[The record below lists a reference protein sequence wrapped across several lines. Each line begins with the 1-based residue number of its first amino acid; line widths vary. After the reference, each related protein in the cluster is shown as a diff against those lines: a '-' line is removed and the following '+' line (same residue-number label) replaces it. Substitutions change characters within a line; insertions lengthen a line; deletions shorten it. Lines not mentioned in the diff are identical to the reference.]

1 MNQDQNKRALNNYAR
16 YSSMAFQM
24 LAIILLGI
32 FAGFKLDQW
41 LHIKPVLTI
50 VFSLSSV
57 ILAIYFVTRDLLKKK

>member
-1 MNQDQNKRALNNYAR
+1 
-16 YSSMAFQM
+16 MAFQM

-50 VFSLSSV
+50 IFSLSSV